1 MTAAVGNSELAFEF
15 ASGCIDS
22 VQQLSDPSVF
32 PAVIV
37 EEVPSSH
44 LLSYSDLTCEQPAS
58 GGLDPAVGA
67 EDPGVHGGGVTFTVE
82 NSDEAMEPIEGAGAL
97 LRMDSS
103 RGLFD
108 EEHMGHPFA
117 QCSSGVMATLKS
129 SRSAGGKVR
138 QGAVARATTQQ
149 PGKKKGR
156 RPRQPRPE
164 SPTPDL
170 QIKKRNKDGRG
181 NTLYLWEFL
190 MALLQDRSTC
200 PRYIKWTHREK
211 GIFKLVDSKAV
222 SRLWGRHKNKPDMNY
237 ESMGRALR
245 YYYQRGIL
253 AKVEG
258 QRLVYQFTEM
268 PKNLIWIDDE
278 EQSDS
283 SRVADVETFPESPI
297 QTPPAPKSSSKS
309 DKQRTRIT
317 GPRAK
322 LKCAANNACEQVRN
336 LQQAGDGQAGRA
348 LGLIQQHHLPI
359 VSAEMMRTLQNIQSV
374 QPGQNG
380 SVFRTVQLLENLQYA
395 QERDGDGDA
404 HQGET
409 MQPVNFLA
417 SQAQLP
423 VVLSTENQPIQT
435 LTLQTVPRIVLA
447 NQDES
452 GALATSPSFFL
463 QTYPSMQPVAVIM
476 ENITSD
482 DHSESQ
488 EKSVLSTSLSL
499 AEGVSLTALIGG
511 QHLPSQTS
519 GTAIT
524 SVISA
529 LEDKP
534 TEKLEMEDTELE
546 RQMGMKSEA
555 PGVVVLS
562 DAWVGLEGSKQDP
575 A

>member
-15 ASGCIDS
+15 VS
-22 VQQLSDPSVF
+22 VSVLCPVQLSDPSVF

-37 EEVPSSH
+37 EEVPNSH

-67 EDPGVHGGGVTFTVE
+67 EDPGVHGGGVTFTVG
-82 NSDEAMEPIEGAGAL
+82 NSDETMEPIEGAEAL

-108 EEHMGHPFA
+108 EEHMGEVYAMNLTYHMLPSLQYEVILYMLVFPLFPP
-117 QCSSGVMATLKS
+117 SFSVPSPT
-129 SRSAGGKVR
+129 
-138 QGAVARATTQQ
+138 
-149 PGKKKGR
+149 GR

-164 SPTPDL
+164 SPTPEL

-268 PKNLIWIDDE
+268 PKNLVWIDDE
-278 EQSDS
+278 EQSDG
-283 SRVADVETFPESPI
+283 SRLVDVKTFPESPI
-297 QTPPAPKSSSKS
+297 QTPPVPKSSSKS
-309 DKQRTRIT
+309 DTQKTRVK

-322 LKCAANNACEQVRN
+322 LKCVPANASDRVLD
-336 LQQAGDGQAGRA
+336 LQQAGDGQAGRP

-380 SVFRTVQLLENLQYA
+380 SVFRTVQLLESLQYA
-395 QERDGDGDA
+395 QERDVDCGNL
-404 HQGET
+404 QGET
-409 MQPVNFLA
+409 VQPVN
-417 SQAQLP
+417 QAQLP
-423 VVLSTENQPIQT
+423 MVLSTENQPIQT

-452 GALATSPSFFL
+452 GGLATSPSFFL
-463 QTYPSMQPVAVIM
+463 QTYPSLQPVAVIM

-482 DHSESQ
+482 DHSKSQ
-488 EKSVLSTSLSL
+488 EKSVLSTSLPL
-499 AEGVSLTALIGG
+499 AGGVSLTAFIGG
-511 QHLPSQTS
+511 QQLASQTS

-529 LEDKP
+529 LEDRP
-534 TEKLEMEDTELE
+534 TEKLEMEDTESE
-546 RQMGMKSEA
+546 RQMGMKSET